1 MPDNERRKLRPS
13 LQSRVDRFFE
23 QTLGFVAE
31 LDGIADHEERIRRIA
46 DQVMDFSHF
55 LDAVD
60 HTTHPD
66 GKNTVEV
73 NIYTDQLIQ
82 NAIEFKTAQK
92 QPAE

>member
-1 MPDNERRKLRPS
+1 
-13 LQSRVDRFFE
+13 
-23 QTLGFVAE
+23 
-31 LDGIADHEERIRRIA
+31 
-46 DQVMDFSHF
+46 MDFSHF

-82 NAIEFKTAQK
+82 NAIEFKATQK